1 MKNASEAESPAIKLT
16 REEWER
22 LRDALKDYNKQIG
35 KWPRIRYDHDT
46 KEISVRL
53 GDRENAVVWTV
64 IQGPRLS

>member
-1 MKNASEAESPAIKLT
+1 MKNASEAEPPAIKLT
-16 REEWER
+16 AEEWER
-22 LRDALKDYNKQIG
+22 LRDALKDYNKQTD

-46 KEISVRL
+46 REISIRL